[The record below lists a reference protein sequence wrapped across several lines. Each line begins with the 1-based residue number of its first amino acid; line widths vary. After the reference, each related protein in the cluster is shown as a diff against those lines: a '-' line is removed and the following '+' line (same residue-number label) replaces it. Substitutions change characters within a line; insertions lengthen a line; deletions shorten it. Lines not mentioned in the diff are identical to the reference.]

1 MSEIRTCKNIYKEI
15 KNYATKHNIETRE
28 CDFSLLALST
38 YLKSVH
44 LENFIK
50 LDSTYKKEYATYNKI
65 INDHVRFQQVYKI
78 NIFQKEPSDIE
89 LHYTLKYDEFKTET
103 TLHVEPTSII
113 NHLNY
118 KPSELYKLLVKKINA
133 IKAKHN
139 ILINLFS
146 DSLQDQIKRWVK
158 ALYSSK
164 FTKTLSLNLCKTFEP
179 IIAQEAKLILHF
191 EENKESNQEYKEI
204 EIDELIIEYTKPI
217 FGENGLN
224 VYGRRIISDAKKSK
238 NLLTFIFDEKAVLR
252 KEDDKAIYFYALKK
266 GYVEFANDKLSIE
279 NKIKRK
285 RFSRNES
292 KLTQDETNDVEIVL
306 SQNNLHVDTLSEGAE
321 LKSESIHIEGY
332 VGRNAKVEAK
342 ELVINGVTHNG
353 SKVFS
358 KEATIHRHK
367 GLLRCHKANVHLLE
381 GGEIHAT
388 EVYIDSA
395 IGGSIYAQ
403 DVHVKELRSNVKIYA
418 SSSIYIDNLIGED
431 NILAIDYQ
439 KIPIIMKRIE
449 FIKEDIELLIYTL
462 EKAKRHDDQRA
473 ASIQKKITL
482 FKEEVTDLQESMY
495 HASIEINSIVTGVNK
510 IIFSTPY
517 GELSY
522 NTTNHRYSTFTLE
535 NESERI
541 ILLPTQ
547 VSLTK

>member
-1 MSEIRTCKNIYKEI
+1 MSEILTCKNIHKEI
-15 KNYATKHNIETRE
+15 KNYALKHNIDRDE
-28 CDFSLLALST
+28 CNFSLLALST

-44 LENFIK
+44 LENFVK
-50 LDSTYKKEYATYNKI
+50 LNATYKKEYATQNRI
-65 INDHVRFQQVYKI
+65 INDHVRFQQIYKI
-78 NIFQKEPSDIE
+78 ELFEKKPSDIE
-89 LHYTLKYDEFKTET
+89 LLYSLNFNEFKTEV
-103 TLHVEPTSII
+103 TLHVEPSSTIHHS
-113 NHLNY
+113 NY
-118 KPSELYKLLVKKINA
+118 KPSELYKLLVKKVNH

-146 DSLQDQIKRWVK
+146 DNLHNDIKKWVK
-158 ALYSSK
+158 IIYANK
-164 FTKTLSLNLCKTFEP
+164 FTRPFILNLCKTFEP
-179 IIAQEAKLILHF
+179 IIAKEAKLILHF
-191 EENKESNQEYKEI
+191 EQNKESNQQYKEV
-204 EIDELIIEYTKPI
+204 EVDELIMEYTKPI

-224 VYGRRIISDAKKSK
+224 VYGRRVISDAKNSK
-238 NLLTFIFDEKAVLR
+238 NLLTFSFNEKVILR
-252 KEDDKAIYFYALKK
+252 KENEDSICFYARKK
-266 GYVEFANDKLSIE
+266 GYVEFENDKLSIE
-279 NKIKRK
+279 NKIKLK

-292 KLTQDETNDVEIVL
+292 KLTQDEKNDVEIVL

-358 KEATIHRHK
+358 KEAQIHRHK

-388 EVYIDSA
+388 EVHIDVA
-395 IGGSIYAQ
+395 VGGSIYAQ
-403 DVHVKELRSNVKIYA
+403 NVHVKELRSNVKIYA
-418 SSSIYIDNLIGED
+418 SSSIYIDNLSGED
-431 NILAIDYQ
+431 NTLAIDYQ

-449 FIKEDIELLIYTL
+449 FIKEDIDLLIYTL
-462 EKAKRHDDQRA
+462 EKAKRHDELRA
-473 ASIQKKITL
+473 VSIQKKITL
-482 FKEEVTDLQESMY
+482 FKEEVTGLQESMY

-510 IIFSTPY
+510 IIFATPY

-522 NTTNHRYSTFTLE
+522 STTKHRYSIFTLE

-541 ILLPTQ
+541 TLLPTQ
-547 VSLTK
+547 ISLTK